1 MARITCG
8 CFEGL
13 DKRITKAGH
22 RDQGW
27 EGPFLVTLEY
37 TWFWTYGYK
46 HSSAEALA
54 QHSQAPP
61 RPPGHLKP
69 PRYRTS
75 AWSSCILD
83 PLWILN
89 LHRILTRS
97 AHLCSYTWAHTTPH
111 PPQPVFFS
119 FPPHVPTSSS
129 DPDLASWPLEGRG
142 PQAMKVMTKTFLL
155 PT

>member
-1 MARITCG
+1 MARITCR
-8 CFEGL
+8 CFGGL
-13 DKRITKAGH
+13 DKRITMASH

-27 EGPFLVTLEY
+27 EGPLLVTLEC
-37 TWFWTYGYK
+37 TRFWTHGYK
-46 HSSAEALA
+46 NTARQKQGSTL
-54 QHSQAPP
+54 PGP
-61 RPPGHLKP
+61 TPPPGHLKP

-129 DPDLASWPLEGRG
+129 DPDLASWPLEGKG
-142 PQAMKVMTKTFLL
+142 PQAMEVMTETFLL